1 MSGRLAILALLAVAS
16 AFQGQRASSD
26 ADHSALAGSWRLDET
41 QTDLTAEN
49 WRNRK
54 TELHPP
60 APCLSTTGGS
70 GEATTSDCGPAMW
83 TSDTYNPKGVQV
95 LNAFGPDLLE
105 ASPTLTLQ
113 IGTSSVT
120 IGGELRETIAFTT
133 DGKKQK
139 IRVLVRHAPL
149 RPPPDGRKGA
159 PPLSEDVTVKT
170 HWDGASLVQELS
182 SEQFGTALAMTQT
195 LLPAADGRQL
205 FVLID
210 IRTPKLKP
218 PLKSI
223 RRVYLRGE

>member
-1 MSGRLAILALLAVAS
+1 
-16 AFQGQRASSD
+16 
-26 ADHSALAGSWRLDET
+26 
-41 QTDLTAEN
+41 
-49 WRNRK
+49 
-54 TELHPP
+54 
-60 APCLSTTGGS
+60 
-70 GEATTSDCGPAMW
+70 MW

-133 DGKKQK
+133 DGKKQT